1 MILGNVLDPMPSSR
15 GRVIP
20 PTELGE
26 LEAFRSLLAGQAQAE
41 IGGAVCLG
49 FERTPGSAL
58 FNRALGLGLGE
69 AATEAGLEEID
80 AFFIERGLA
89 YGIPLTPDAQ
99 PPELPAWLEA
109 RGFHR
114 GYAWTKFARGPEP
127 APRIG
132 SDLRVEE
139 LEADRADVF
148 ADVFARAYG
157 TPEVARPLLERL
169 PGSEGWRCF
178 AAFDGGTPAAV
189 GGLFVTGGVGWLG
202 AAGTLP
208 EFRRRGAQ
216 GALLAA
222 RIEAGREVGC
232 ETLVTE
238 TGEPLEGRQE
248 GSYRNLVRAGFEP
261 RYVRQNYLSSVEAD
275 TSGTRA

>member
-1 MILGNVLDPMPSSR
+1 MPSSR

-69 AATEAGLEEID
+69 AATEAGLDRID
-80 AFFIERGLA
+80 AFFADRGLA

-114 GYAWTKFARGPEP
+114 GYAWTKFARALEP
-127 APRIG
+127 APRIE

-169 PGSEGWRCF
+169 PSSEGWRCF
-178 AAFDGGTPAAV
+178 AAFEGDSPAAV
-189 GGLFVTGGVGWLG
+189 GAFFVTDAVGWLG

-216 GALLAA
+216 GVLLAA
-222 RIEAGREVGC
+222 RIDAAREAGC
-232 ETLVTE
+232 EILVTE
-238 TGEPLEGRQE
+238 TGRPLDGRPG

-261 RYVRQNYLSSVEAD
+261 RYVRRNYLSSAEAD
-275 TSGTRA
+275 TSGTQA